1 MFVPKTFMQ
10 FGKKYICSKKF
21 CNLVKNIFAPKT
33 FCNLVKKYICSKNF
47 LQFGKKYICS
57 KILQFGKNIFVP
69 KLFLIY
75 SYSFEEYGV
84 NVQGFF

>member
-10 FGKKYICSKKF
+10 FGKKIYLLQK
-21 CNLVKNIFAPKT
+21 V
-33 FCNLVKKYICSKNF
+33 